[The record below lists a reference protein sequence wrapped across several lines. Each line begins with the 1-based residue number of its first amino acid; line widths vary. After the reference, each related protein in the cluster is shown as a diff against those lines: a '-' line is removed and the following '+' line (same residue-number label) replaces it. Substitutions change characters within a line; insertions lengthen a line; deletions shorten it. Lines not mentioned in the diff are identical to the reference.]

1 MADPLPIWGMLYTDD
16 AGNLSR
22 SRNSLAKMMADIAA
36 ACASFGLTVSEVKT
50 EITYIVPD
58 DETYGQGHFRY

>member
-1 MADPLPIWGMLYTDD
+1 MAEPQPIWGMLY
-16 AGNLSR
+16 
-22 SRNSLAKMMADIAA
+22 NSLAKMMADIAA